1 MQAWN
6 GGLCVLVCLRAIFP
20 GHIDAIPNPFPAS
33 TGMDGAQFMCYILF
47 MLICAPLTYIHPHK
61 LNTFFKICSVIVF
74 VNQLAMLIWA
84 LATMEGGLSS
94 SVLNSPEKLSSSGLA
109 WAMCSGIMAQI
120 GGIAAGI
127 LNDNDFTRFAKT
139 PERRAIA
146 AQARK

>member
-1 MQAWN
+1 M
-6 GGLCVLVCLRAIFP
+6 LVCLRAIFP
-20 GHIDAIPNPFPAS
+20 GHIDAIPNPFPAR

-94 SVLNSPEKLSSSGLA
+94 TVLDSAEKLSSSGLA